1 MRIRA
6 SSQTAA
12 SGLTALLLALILTA
26 CARPQTEV
34 KIALVAPFEG
44 RYRSIGYEAFPAFRI
59 ALREQAA
66 QPGTRVTFVAFTD
79 DGDPKKAERV
89 ARAVT
94 QDPQVVLVMGHFLP
108 DTTARALPIYTQ
120 AGLPVLVMGAPPAQ
134 TSSNPL
140 VFAPPVAITQTN
152 LPAPAAFENYANVS
166 GGAAPG
172 QSSAGVYY
180 LARAAARVVATAPT
194 RAGVAQALARVDL
207 ETMDDGR

>member
-6 SSQTAA
+6 SSQTAR

-59 ALREQAA
+59 ALREQSA
-66 QPGTRVTFVAFTD
+66 QPGTRVTFVAVTD

-94 QDPQVVLVMGHFLP
+94 QDPQVVLVMGHCLP
-108 DTTARALPIYTQ
+108 DTTARALPIYMQ

-152 LPAPAAFENYANVS
+152 LPAPAAFANYASVS

-180 LARAAARVVATAPT
+180 LARVVATAPT